1 MKMRGVL
8 AAGLILFG
16 FATAE
21 AASLTSPFLTGP
33 ADPSQTNAT
42 INGLVNAINAI
53 ISPLTGGGSLIGSTP
68 GTGAVA
74 TNIIALIPAVTGSP
88 AQIALQPGGD
98 SNGSIQI
105 LPDLIGGDIILF
117 GSTSAGGNLVFA
129 NQSMWVPTQGL
140 TPCPGMT
147 PGAGATIPF
156 AGVAGQPL
164 ITGYWVFEDWLDR
177 PHLTPGC
184 F

>member
-53 ISPLTGGGSLIGSTP
+53 LSPLTGGGTIIGSTP

-74 TNIIALIPAVTGSP
+74 TNIIALNPGMTGSP

-117 GSTSAGGNLVFA
+117 GTGSTGGNLVIA
-129 NQSMWVPTQGL
+129 NAAMWVAASGL
-140 TPCPGMT
+140 AACPGVL
-147 PGAGATIPF
+147 PGQGTVGAQLNSLAPPSTI
-156 AGVAGQPL
+156 Q
-164 ITGYWVFEDWLDR
+164 GYWIIEDWLDR
-177 PHLTPGC
+177 VHYTPTC
-184 F
+184 